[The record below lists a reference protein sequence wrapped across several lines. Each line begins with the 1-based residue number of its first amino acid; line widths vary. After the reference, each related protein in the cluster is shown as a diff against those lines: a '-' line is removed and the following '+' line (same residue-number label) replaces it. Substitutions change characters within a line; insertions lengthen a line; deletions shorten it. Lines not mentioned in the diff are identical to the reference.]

1 MFGDGDMSF
10 SMAKSAK
17 ANKLVEFDCVRC
29 GKHAEIQEGQKLR
42 VVTPKD
48 RWCGPA
54 PTHRRRQ
61 APDPCGRTLR
71 LDADMPVLFPTC
83 RHRH

>member
-29 GKHAEIQEGQKLR
+29 GKHAEIKEGQKLR
-42 VVTPKD
+42 VVTPEESK
-48 RWCGPA
+48 
-54 PTHRRRQ
+54 
-61 APDPCGRTLR
+61 PCIKCPQGGERNERGNDENVSDVFSLI
-71 LDADMPVLFPTC
+71 
-83 RHRH
+83 

>member
-1 MFGDGDMSF
+1 MSF

-48 RWCGPA
+48 SSLA
-54 PTHRRRQ
+54 YY
-61 APDPCGRTLR
+61 
-71 LDADMPVLFPTC
+71 VLIVVNVMK
-83 RHRH
+83 

>member
-29 GKHAEIQEGQKLR
+29 GKHAEIQEGEKLS

-48 RWCGPA
+48 SKPCILCPYCGE
-54 PTHRRRQ
+54 RNEIEN
-61 APDPCGRTLR
+61 DENVSDVFSLI
-71 LDADMPVLFPTC
+71 
-83 RHRH
+83 

>member
-1 MFGDGDMSF
+1 MSF

-48 RWCGPA
+48 SKPCILCPYCGE
-54 PTHRRRQ
+54 RNEIEN
-61 APDPCGRTLR
+61 DEIVSDVFSLI
-71 LDADMPVLFPTC
+71 
-83 RHRH
+83 

>member
-17 ANKLVEFDCVRC
+17 ANKLVEFDCIRC

-42 VVTPKD
+42 VVTKSIELMHYTQQITSNVKVIKVVLGF
-48 RWCGPA
+48 RYS
-54 PTHRRRQ
+54 
-61 APDPCGRTLR
+61 TLTIK
-71 LDADMPVLFPTC
+71 A
-83 RHRH
+83 